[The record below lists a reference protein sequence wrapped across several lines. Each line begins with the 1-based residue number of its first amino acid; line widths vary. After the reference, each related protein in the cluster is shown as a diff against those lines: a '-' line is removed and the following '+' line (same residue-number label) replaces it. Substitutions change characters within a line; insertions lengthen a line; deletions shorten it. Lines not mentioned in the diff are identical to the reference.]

1 MDTHS
6 VILTTREN
14 SDHIRVKGLELI
26 VTIKENT
33 DYIWVFF
40 YLFIL
45 YHYYRMGVPKP

>member
-14 SDHIRVKGLELI
+14 SNFIRVKGLGVI
-26 VTIKENT
+26 VTIRENT

-40 YLFIL
+40 IPI
-45 YHYYRMGVPKP
+45 VPLLQDGGP